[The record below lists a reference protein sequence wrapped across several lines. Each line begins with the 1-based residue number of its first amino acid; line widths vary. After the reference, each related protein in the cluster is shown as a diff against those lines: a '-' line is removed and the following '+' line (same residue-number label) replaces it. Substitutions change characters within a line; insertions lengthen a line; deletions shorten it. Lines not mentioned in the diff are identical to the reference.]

1 MAKAGLGELVDYK
14 DLLVN
19 LVVRNITVR
28 YKRSVIGILWT
39 MINPLVNTIVMT
51 IVFSTLFRFST
62 KDYVIYFLSGIQLW
76 NFFSQSSILS
86 SRCITANGNLL
97 KKVYIPKA
105 VFVLATVLSE
115 LVNFALALIPLMILL
130 PLLGKGFL
138 PSLLFLPI
146 PLLIAVA
153 FTLGV
158 SFILAAASV
167 FFYDVGEIYQLLV
180 MPWLYLT
187 PIIYPV
193 DIIPER
199 FLPIIKLNPMYH
211 IVECFRVPIYEG
223 QIPGLPTLLG
233 AAIPAAIVLAIGYK
247 IFTRWSDDFIFY
259 I

>member
-1 MAKAGLGELVDYK
+1 
-14 DLLVN
+14 
-19 LVVRNITVR
+19 
-28 YKRSVIGILWT
+28 

-76 NFFSQSSILS
+76 NFFSQSSIAS
-86 SRCITANGNLL
+86 SRCIVANGSLL
-97 KKVYIPKA
+97 KKVYIPQA
-105 VFVLATVLSE
+105 VFVLSTVLSE
-115 LVNFALALIPLMILL
+115 LVNFALALVPLLILL
-130 PLLGKGFL
+130 PLFGKGSFAALFFL
-138 PSLLFLPI
+138 PV

-167 FFYDVGEIYQLLV
+167 FFYDVGETYQLLV
-180 MPWLYLT
+180 VPWLYLT

-193 DIIPER
+193 DIIPEKY
-199 FLPIIKLNPMYH
+199 LLIIKLNPMYY
-211 IVECFRVPIYEG
+211 IVECFRLPIYQG
-223 QIPGLPTLLG
+223 QIPSLPTLLG

-247 IFTRWSDDFIFY
+247 MFRDWSDEFIFY